1 MLALLGLV
9 VSIGLV
15 DSLNPSTVGPALVI
29 AAGDRPVARLTAFIA
44 GVFVVSMVAGVAL
57 LLGPG
62 QVVLDAIPHPDART
76 KHLAQLA
83 GGLLLLALAALAWRA
98 RHRLR
103 RQLTASDRR
112 PARSSVIAAL
122 ALGAG
127 IMAVEVPTAFPYFAA
142 IAAILSA
149 HPSVPRQLALLA
161 AYNLA
166 FVLPMLAILAASAAT
181 GPEARRRLQH
191 LRTWVARRAGL
202 IISAVAASAG
212 TALIVVG
219 VSGLA

>member
-1 MLALLGLV
+1 VLALFALV

-29 AAGDRPVARLTAFIA
+29 AIGDRASVRLTAFIS

-62 QVVLDAIPHPDART
+62 QALLDAIPHPSAGT

-83 GGLLLLALAALAWRA
+83 GGLLLLALATLSWRA
-98 RHRLR
+98 RHRLQ
-103 RQLTASDRR
+103 RQLTASNRH
-112 PARSSVIAAL
+112 PARSSVTAAL
-122 ALGAG
+122 ALGAA

-149 HPSVPRQLALLA
+149 HLSLPQQIALLA
-161 AYNLA
+161 TYNLA
-166 FVLPMLAILAASAAT
+166 FVLPLLAILAASAAT
-181 GPEARRRLQH
+181 GKQARHRLQR
-191 LRTWVARRAGL
+191 LRTWFARRAGL
-202 IISAVAASAG
+202 IISTVAASAG
-212 TALIVVG
+212 TALVVVG
-219 VSGLA
+219 ANGLV